1 MTFPMAREINAIVP
15 TRRRPLTSASRPPAI
30 TPMAPG
36 VAVPMVKP
44 AISVAE

>member
-1 MTFPMAREINAIVP
+1 MVP

-36 VAVPMVKP
+36 VDVTMVKI